1 MHRIKKDK
9 LRAINV
15 FLMSA
20 CRYGMLMLDTME
32 QSNTI
37 QEFHDNGPMFPVYL
51 WLGGLQG

>member
-1 MHRIKKDK
+1 

-51 WLGGLQG
+51 CLGGLQG